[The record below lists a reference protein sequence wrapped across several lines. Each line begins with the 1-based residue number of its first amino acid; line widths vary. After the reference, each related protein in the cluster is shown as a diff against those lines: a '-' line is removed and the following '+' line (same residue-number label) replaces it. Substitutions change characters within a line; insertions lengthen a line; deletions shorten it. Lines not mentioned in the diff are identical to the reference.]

1 MKSFPIKTNA
11 SWVSWKF
18 MSIESNS
25 KIWNMWVIQN
35 SHLSTKRLKL
45 PLVPHTSHLDPN
57 IKYLIHTSGTRTF
70 RTAMLSN
77 WMPNASGRVMK
88 SSSYINQQGKYF
100 SLGTY
105 PKLVGISTRS
115 LGNIVSAQFKNFS
128 SDVASETM
136 GLIDKPRSSKI
147 FGSVNATDQKMFKS
161 PLKWVGGKRRVCSK
175 LISQFP
181 QDLTHYREPFV
192 GGGSVLLIFLHYK
205 QKGFFPKCE
214 KVYASDANAN
224 LINFWK
230 LLKDYPEELFN
241 ETQKLLSEYQKLPDF
256 KLSNLQ
262 VGSEA
267 KLANAPRDL
276 LGLSVSHTDSQGKV
290 YLTIS
295 EIKEKR
301 KPTNLQEAN
310 FCRETFY
317 YWIRTQYNINIAI
330 NSASSDPKGSPER
343 GAFEDA
349 DGMTKLKARGSCPP
363 LKDSRPNAEHLK
375 LASYFLF
382 LNKTCFRG
390 LYREG
395 PFGFNVPYGH
405 YKNPGKQINLKD
417 FIEISNLIQEVI
429 FYHGDYRVQHPC
441 GKLQKDCFSEPL
453 SLNARGSC
461 PGSVALTDS
470 KVLNFFYLDPPYV
483 PLKNTSFTKYI
494 HPNLI
499 STPKISNLQSKFGMR
514 SVSSEGNPPISSLTT
529 FSSKQS
535 HLNFFSYV
543 ESLIK
548 MNTNFQT
555 LRVPWRWPKQSFQ
568 VGVPPTRQRSFQ
580 TRSFQNPLGI
590 PNTSC
595 SVALTE
601 TEFSESGDSK
611 SGGETHLKDTPSET
625 KVFSQP
631 MFINGL
637 SITTQFLITNSNTP
651 LVNDWADTLN
661 LKKEMYTSKRAIHSK
676 DPNSVASEL
685 IIRNY
690 RISLSTYKVKKSK
703 PDTLS

>member
-1 MKSFPIKTNA
+1 M
-11 SWVSWKF
+11 
-18 MSIESNS
+18 
-25 KIWNMWVIQN
+25 IQN

-45 PLVPHTSHLDPN
+45 PLVAHMGHLDPN
-57 IKYLIHTSGTRTF
+57 MKYLIYTSGTRIS

-77 WMPNASGRVMK
+77 WMPKASGWVMK
-88 SSSYINQQGKYF
+88 SSNYINQQSKYF
-100 SLGTY
+100 SPGTY
-105 PKLVGISTRS
+105 PKLVSISTRS
-115 LGNIVSAQFKNFS
+115 RGNIVPTQFKNFS
-128 SDVASETM
+128 FDVASEAM
-136 GLIDKPRSSKI
+136 GLIDKSDSSKT
-147 FGSVNATDQKMFKS
+147 FGSVSVTERKAFKS
-161 PLKWVGGKRRVCSK
+161 PLKWVGGKRQVCSQ

-214 KVYASDANAN
+214 KVYASDANAS
-224 LINFWK
+224 LINFWQ

-256 KLSNLQ
+256 KLSKALPS
-262 VGSEA
+262 GD
-267 KLANAPRDL
+267 P
-276 LGLSVSHTDSQGKV
+276 LGLSVSDTNSQGKV
-290 YLTIS
+290 YLTVS

-301 KPTNLQEAN
+301 KPINLQEAN

-330 NSASSDPKGSPER
+330 NSASSDSLGSSEHGAFENSVSVSATEHEVLSDPKGSPE
-343 GAFEDA
+343 GKAFEDA

-363 LKDSRPNAEHLK
+363 LKASRPNAEYLK

-395 PFGFNVPYGH
+395 PSGFNVPYGH

-417 FIEISNLIQEVI
+417 FIAISNLIQEVI

-441 GKLQKDCFSEPL
+441 GKLKKDYFWEPL
-453 SLNARGSC
+453 TLNAA
-461 PGSVALTDS
+461 GSVALTES

-494 HPNLI
+494 HPNLM
-499 STPKISNLQSKFGMR
+499 STPKS
-514 SVSSEGNPPISSLTT
+514 SSEGNPSISSLTT

-548 MNTNFQT
+548 TNTNFQT
-555 LRVPWRWPKQSFQ
+555 PRVPWRWPKQSFQ
-568 VGVPPTRQRSFQ
+568 TR
-580 TRSFQNPLGI
+580 TFQNPLGI
-590 PNTSC
+590 
-595 SVALTE
+595 
-601 TEFSESGDSK
+601 SENAGFK

-631 MFINGL
+631 MFINGS

-676 DPNSVASEL
+676 EPNSVALEL

-690 RISLSTYKVKKSK
+690 RISLSTYKVTKSK
-703 PDTLS
+703 PNTLS